1 MNSKKILHHLSLK
14 NIAEEAAKEEEEAAK
29 EEAAKNAARSLVE
42 TPPEC
47 DNKGTYQYSF
57 IDMSL
62 IY

>member
-1 MNSKKILHHLSLK
+1 MDKPQHM
-14 NIAEEAAKEEEEAAK
+14 AAKEEEEAAK
-29 EEAAKNAARSLVE
+29 EAAKNAARSLVE